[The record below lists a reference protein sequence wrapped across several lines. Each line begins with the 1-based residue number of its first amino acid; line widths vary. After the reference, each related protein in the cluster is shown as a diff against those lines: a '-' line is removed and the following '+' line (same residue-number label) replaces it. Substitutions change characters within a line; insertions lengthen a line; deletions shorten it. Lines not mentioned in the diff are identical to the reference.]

1 MISGRRKTLVFGQVP
16 RVAYQKVSNIV
27 NVLNGLAII
36 RVGGVFK
43 VRDNAAII
51 KCAYLLVLER

>member
-27 NVLNGLAII
+27 NVLNWLVINC
-36 RVGGVFK
+36 VGGALK

-51 KCAYLLVLER
+51 